1 MITEKTYH
9 RKSGNLY
16 KKICL
21 LDDLFI
27 SESKTKNN
35 LSDEVLIYEIQIN
48 LKIDGS
54 EKIIKVYKEGFKHHL
69 EEEFNYLYNDTGR
82 SYKEIKDRYKY
93 FVIWMKKKND
103 KYLLCSENGRSIYRD
118 NFKNS
123 LITHLNMYSKYWSFL
138 LIGPGTFI
146 SALFGINF
154 LYFSLIIGV
163 ILFGLGEIKQLV

>member
-54 EKIIKVYKEGFKHHL
+54 EKIIKVYKEGLKHHWK
-69 EEEFNYLYNDTGR
+69 
-82 SYKEIKDRYKY
+82 KELNIFIMILIDHT
-93 FVIWMKKKND
+93 KK
-103 KYLLCSENGRSIYRD
+103 
-118 NFKNS
+118 
-123 LITHLNMYSKYWSFL
+123 
-138 LIGPGTFI
+138 
-146 SALFGINF
+146 
-154 LYFSLIIGV
+154 
-163 ILFGLGEIKQLV
+163 